1 MALVRGHHS
10 FDAHFTQIPN
20 SWARD
25 NRLTLKARGVLLLVM
40 SHQPGW
46 NLTIRTLA
54 QQQKISRD
62 ALSAAVQELES
73 LGYLKR
79 SQDNPGRFGEAVW
92 TTCDPD
98 WSEKPMTE
106 NPMTEKP
113 ATKNNNI
120 KKTITKE
127 LFAQEFEEFWQAYPR
142 KVGKVQAM
150 RAFLKAT
157 EQTPAEWVIEGAR
170 RFGGDPNQPPVQF
183 IPYPATWL
191 NRGGWEDG
199 PLPERIKTPEELRAE
214 AEVRLKIDGEKRAQ
228 RIAEE
233 TRLALEEEAR
243 LREQSAPAPR
253 CPHGENVALCL
264 RCL

>member
-10 FDAHFTQIPN
+10 FDDHFTQIPN

-25 NRLTLKARGVLLLVM
+25 SRLTLKARGVLLLVM

-62 ALSAAVQELES
+62 ALSAAVQELEA

-79 SQDNPGRFGEAVW
+79 SQENNGKFGEAVW
-92 TTCDPD
+92 TTCDPH
-98 WSEKPMTE
+98 WSENPTTE
-106 NPMTEKP
+106 NPTTEKP
-113 ATKNNNI
+113 ATKNTI
-120 KKTITKE
+120 SKKTIDKN
-127 LFAQEFEEFWQAYPR
+127 LFAQEFEEFWNHYPR

-170 RFGGDPNQPPVQF
+170 RFGSDPNLPPLQF

-191 NRGGWEDG
+191 NRGSWEDG
-199 PLPERIKTPEELRAE
+199 PLPERVKSPEELRAE
-214 AEVRLKIDGEKRAQ
+214 QQVRMKHDAERRAQ

-233 TRLALEEEAR
+233 ARLAREEEER
-243 LREQSAPAPR
+243 LRLQSAPAPK